1 MATRAEIAEL
11 VINLSENM
19 DEAEQFIDYVPDII
33 RHCEKKF
40 LISLLG
46 ELKESVEANIRNG
59 CDHLLM
65 HSEEE
70 IEEMFKQ
77 VDKIT
82 GSNI

>member
-19 DEAEQFIDYVPDII
+19 DEAEQFTYHVPDII

-40 LISLLG
+40 LISLLE
-46 ELKESVEANIRNG
+46 ELKESVESNIRNG
-59 CDHLLM
+59 QDHLLM
-65 HSEEE
+65 HSEDE

-77 VDKIT
+77 VDKIV
-82 GSNI
+82 GKDN

>member
-11 VINLSENM
+11 VIILCENM
-19 DEAEQFIDYVPDII
+19 EDAEQFIDYVPDII

-46 ELKESVEANIRNG
+46 ELKESVEFNIRNG
-59 CDHLLM
+59 QYHLLM

-70 IEEMFKQ
+70 IAEMFKQ
-77 VDKIT
+77 VDKIVA
-82 GSNI
+82 SDV

>member
-19 DEAEQFIDYVPDII
+19 DEAEQFIDYVSDII

-40 LISLLG
+40 LISLL
-46 ELKESVEANIRNG
+46 ENMKESVEFNIRNG
-59 CDHLLM
+59 QDHLLM

-70 IEEMFKQ
+70 IAEMFKQ

-82 GSNI
+82 GSNY

>member
-1 MATRAEIAEL
+1 MATRAEVAEL

-40 LISLLG
+40 LISLL
-46 ELKESVEANIRNG
+46 ENMKESVEFNIRNG
-59 CDHLLM
+59 QYHLLM

-70 IEEMFKQ
+70 IAEMFKQ
-77 VDKIT
+77 VDKIV
-82 GSNI
+82 GSDA

>member
-19 DEAEQFIDYVPDII
+19 DEAEQFVYHVPDII